1 MRFRDFLTEWSN
13 MSKGIRREMESK
25 GYKFLGAG
33 VDQAAYL
40 EPKTGKVLKI
50 FGTQYEDYTDDNGFT
65 REHLMFKHWADYCAK
80 RKGNIFLPKFD
91 GWESFEY
98 EGNKYLQIRMERLAP
113 LPNQLAVALHRLTDV
128 IDNSLNPS
136 KFIKNILKHAADL
149 SAYNKS
155 IGPYDEELT
164 LDKKETL
171 EIEKLVVL
179 LGEEKFTEFLKT
191 MLELARLASKSGY
204 TFDLHGRNFMHRN
217 DGTPVIVD
225 PWVI

>member
-1 MRFRDFLTEWSN
+1 MRFKDFLTEWSN

-40 EPKTGKVLKI
+40 ESKTGKVLKI
-50 FGTQYEDYTDDNGFT
+50 FGTNSYDKGRFSES
-65 REHLMFKHWADYCAK
+65 HLMFKRWADYCAK

-91 GWESFEY
+91 GWEAFEY
-98 EGNKYLQIRMERLAP
+98 EGDKYLQIRMERLTALP
-113 LPNQLAVALHRLTDV
+113 LQLTRALHELADG

-136 KFIKNILKHAADL
+136 KFIINILNNAADL

-155 IGPYDEELT
+155 IGQYDEELT
-164 LDKKETL
+164 LDKKEIL

-179 LGEEKFTEFLKT
+179 LGEEKFTEFLRT
-191 MLELARLASKSGY
+191 MLELARIAADSGY